1 MRSPLKV
8 IGLFLFAF
16 FAFTF
21 FTSDGAQL
29 AECFV
34 VACIYAFLFAVLFLF
49 LRGMMNTARGRGY
62 RPPDRKE
69 SPR

>member
-1 MRSPLKV
+1 MQSLLRA

-21 FTSDGAQL
+21 FTSDGAH
-29 AECFV
+29 FV
-34 VACIYAFLFAVLFLF
+34 ELFAVACVYAVLFTVVFLF
-49 LRGMMNTARGRGY
+49 LRGITNATRGRGY

-69 SPR
+69 SLY